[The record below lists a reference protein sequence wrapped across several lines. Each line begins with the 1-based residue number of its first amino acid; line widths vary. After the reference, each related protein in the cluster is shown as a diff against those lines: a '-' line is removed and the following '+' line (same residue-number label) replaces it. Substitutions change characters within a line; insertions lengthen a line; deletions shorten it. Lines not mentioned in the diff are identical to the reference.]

1 MNAKKFAEYV
11 KEYLENLA
19 EKNGIEN
26 LERYY
31 SQSDYQF
38 KEINELSG
46 INQVFAQFVLHAQN
60 ATILCNIVKF
70 FDNYKFLYDITKGF
84 SPKEFLNE
92 INFKNES
99 DRDKCVLS
107 IVEKLK
113 YNPVSNS
120 AGLKWSTKSK
130 KPLIKRF
137 ANSLIDGAVYFI
149 QFNEKQE
156 VINDLEKHYDSFETL
171 SEYFIDKII
180 KHGFSNALCCDF
192 LKELDSTFD
201 LPKPDVHIMETLAK
215 YNGYNLDYYKNRPVK
230 CVNDFLCIVK
240 EIKDEQTSMTA
251 YKLDRQIWLC
261 CTGNFFLDEKTF
273 SKRKSCFKEEFLRA
287 IN

>member
-1 MNAKKFAEYV
+1 MNAKEFAEYV
-11 KEYLENLA
+11 EEYLKNLA
-19 EKNGIEN
+19 KKNGIEN
-26 LERYY
+26 LEKYY

-70 FDNYKFLYDITKGF
+70 FENYKFLYDITKGF
-84 SPKEFLNE
+84 SPKDFLKE

-99 DRDKCVLS
+99 DRDKCVQN
-107 IVEKLK
+107 IVEKLR
-113 YNPVSNS
+113 YNPESNS

-149 QFNEKQE
+149 RFNEKQE
-156 VINDLEKHYDSFETL
+156 VINDLEKHYDSFDSL
-171 SEYFIDKII
+171 SEYFINDII
-180 KHGFSNALCCDF
+180 KHGFSDALCCDF

-201 LPKPDVHIMETLAK
+201 LPKPDVHIMKTLAK
-215 YNGYNLDYYKNRPVK
+215 YNGYDYDYHKKTPAEY
-230 CVNDFLCIVK
+230 VNDFLNIVK
-240 EIKDEQTSMTA
+240 EIKCEQPSMTA

-273 SKRKSCFKEEFLRA
+273 SKRKSCFKEESLRG